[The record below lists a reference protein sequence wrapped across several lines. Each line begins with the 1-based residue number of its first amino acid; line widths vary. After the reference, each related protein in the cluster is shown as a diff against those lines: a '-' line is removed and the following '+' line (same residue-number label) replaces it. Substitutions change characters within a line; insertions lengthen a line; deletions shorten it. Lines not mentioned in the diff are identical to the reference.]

1 MAGQTQ
7 TPDLKEQV
15 LASRRHDAL
24 DPQRLL
30 AVLPLRPYY
39 TLADIRCGSG
49 FLTVPL
55 AKYLFDGRV
64 YALDPDPSHLDAL
77 RRRLEKLH
85 LTNVE
90 VVQAGE
96 ERLEEVLPREGMDGI
111 IAAFVLWAVPDRP
124 AFLRSAFALLK
135 KGGWLAVVE
144 WRKRAGAEGPPLELR
159 LSEGEVQELG
169 RAAGFRFATPRI
181 LDDHHHLLLLR
192 K

>member
-15 LASRRHDAL
+15 PASRRHDAL

-39 TLADIRCGSG
+39 TVADLRCGSG
-49 FLTVPL
+49 LLTIPL

-64 YALDPDPSHLDAL
+64 YAVDPDPSHLEAL
-77 RRRLEKLH
+77 RQRLEKLR

-90 VVQAGE
+90 AVQVGE
-96 ERLEEVLPREGMDGI
+96 DRLEEALPREGLDGI
-111 IAAFVLWAVPDRP
+111 LSAFVLWAVQDRL
-124 AFLRSAFALLK
+124 AFLRSTLALLK

-144 WRKRAGAEGPPLELR
+144 WRKKEGAEGPPMDLR
-159 LSEGEVQELG
+159 LSEEEVQDVG
-169 RAAGFRFATPRI
+169 RSAGYRFATARI
-181 LDDHHHLLLLR
+181 LDDHHSLVLLR